1 MAQDWRDERIAKLE
15 AENAELKRL
24 LTGALARLTR
34 LEQMVER
41 SSRNSSQPPSADTPA
56 QRDERPKKPP
66 TGRKPGGQPGHK
78 ARMRALLPPE
88 KVTRTE
94 EHFPPACLGCGNK
107 LPRREDENPLIH
119 QVLELPAIEPDV
131 TEHRLHAVCCG
142 RCGRASRATLPLGV
156 PAGMCGPRLMAFVA
170 LLTGFFHLSR
180 RQARTL
186 VGDMLGVCISLGALS
201 ELEGRVSRALE
212 KPVQQ
217 AHAHA
222 VTQPVKHVD
231 GTTWRRAG
239 KYRALWT
246 IATELSTVFSI
257 STDATLGTIK
267 RFLRGARGI
276 LVSDR
281 GTQFGFWAMGRRQIC
296 WAHLLRKFV
305 EFSEHSQEPVAEI
318 GTGLVLL
325 TQVLFHEWHRIRDG
339 TLSRAGFQ
347 RKMAVLVPH
356 LEQLLERGA
365 ALGVRG
371 VSGSFS
377 DILAH
382 RAALWTFVR
391 EIGVEPTNNHA
402 ERELRAF
409 VLWRKRCFGSQ
420 SDRGERFAE
429 RVMTVVHTLRK
440 QKRHVLSFLTDACT
454 AMLRNQPAPQLVS

>member
-1 MAQDWRDERIAKLE
+1 MAQDERDELIGELR
-15 AENAELKRL
+15 AENAELRKRIAHLEL
-24 LTGALARLTR
+24 LMG
-34 LEQMVER
+34 R

-56 QRDERPKKPP
+56 QRDERAKKPP

-180 RQARTL
+180 RQARSL
-186 VGDMLGVCISLGALS
+186 LGDMLGVCISLGALS

-212 KPVQQ
+212 KPVQH

-222 VTQPVKHVD
+222 VSQPVKHVD

-257 STDATLGTIK
+257 SKDATLDTIK

-296 WAHLLRKFV
+296 WAHLHRKFV
-305 EFSEHSQEPVAEI
+305 EFSENSQGPVAEI

-339 TLSRAGFQ
+339 TLSRPDFQ
-347 RKMAVLVPH
+347 RKMAALQPH
-356 LEQLLERGA
+356 VEDLLARGA
-365 ALGVRG
+365 SLGVRG
-371 VSGSFS
+371 VSGSLS
-377 DILAH
+377 DILEH
-382 RAALWTFVR
+382 RAALWTFVHVP
-391 EIGVEPTNNHA
+391 GVEPTNNHA

-429 RVMTVVHTLRK
+429 RVMTTVHTLRK

-454 AMLRNQPAPQLVS
+454 AMLRNQPAPQLLS